1 MKSRV
6 QMHCALTLRF
16 VQLQD
21 LLLDVETAG
30 QLPRFSM
37 NHSDFFSSSFNLN
50 HCSTVDYYSLSVI
63 YSLVYHILKLQA
75 KLSHD
80 HPSVLPPLIGF
91 SQRGRSHYECIH
103 VFNPRE
109 SCCYREGHVACHVSS
124 KSAPSFL
131 WH

>member
-1 MKSRV
+1 MKGIYLQGLLPGIMMKARV
-6 QMHCALTLRF
+6 QLHCALTLRF

-37 NHSDFFSSSFNLN
+37 NQSHFSSSSLNLN
-50 HCSTVDYYSLSVI
+50 HCSTVDYYSLSII
-63 YSLVYHILKLQA
+63 YSLVYHTLKHQT

-91 SQRGRSHYECIH
+91 SAGQ
-103 VFNPRE
+103 
-109 SCCYREGHVACHVSS
+109 VS
-124 KSAPSFL
+124 L
-131 WH
+131 

>member
-1 MKSRV
+1 
-6 QMHCALTLRF
+6 MHCALTLRF

-80 HPSVLPPLIGF
+80 HPSVLPPLIGLF
-91 SQRGRSHYECIH
+91 SGAGLTMNAS
-103 VFNPRE
+103 VFSIRE
-109 SCCYREGHVACHVSS
+109 SLAVTGKDMLHVM
-124 KSAPSFL
+124 
-131 WH
+131 